1 MCHRSGDPT
10 PTQNESTPPSRDVRS
25 RKNRAQRE
33 SERIEMRGER
43 RPPERT
49 AKGPQFVPSALIF
62 VLPSLLS
69 LASADAFAQASSD
82 LPADHESNPADPTG
96 GAYTTPTL
104 LFIPAG
110 ALPAWNVKVITAVDV
125 QGPTP
130 PDRLAV
136 GDGSFGFQPSLGG
149 ELGLPGG
156 FTLGAGTSWVGGDT
170 SPTPV
175 SEGISPYL
183 QARYHIVGADDGRG
197 FQLGTSLTYKF
208 VGFQGDPGEL
218 EVAFSGQYRERS
230 YEVGLQAVLGKDFAT
245 TDADGEIHAYALYR
259 VIPQLGLGG
268 AGQVRIGLVSQP
280 GETTYDV
287 VGGAMASLTMGV
299 WQIAG
304 LVGASTLG
312 LNQGQVGGFGE
323 AFATVRF

>member
-1 MCHRSGDPT
+1 M
-10 PTQNESTPPSRDVRS
+10 
-25 RKNRAQRE
+25 
-33 SERIEMRGER
+33 
-43 RPPERT
+43 
-49 AKGPQFVPSALIF
+49 
-62 VLPSLLS
+62 LS
-69 LASADAFAQASSD
+69 LASADAYAQASSD

-110 ALPAWNVKVITAVDV
+110 ALPAWNVRVITAVDV

-136 GDGSFGFQPSLGG
+136 GNGRSALDQAW
-149 ELGLPGG
+149 EARIGLPAG
-156 FTLGAGTSWVGGDT
+156 FTLGAGTSWVGGHE
-170 SPTPV
+170 PNAP
-175 SEGISPYL
+175 
-183 QARYHIVGADDGRG
+183 
-197 FQLGTSLTYKF
+197 
-208 VGFQGDPGEL
+208 
-218 EVAFSGQYRERS
+218 ERS
-230 YEVGLQAVLGKDFAT
+230 RPVLISRLAIHIRRSRRRARLSTGDVSDLQVCRVSGRSRRTGGRVLWPVPGKVLRGGLQPDYRKDFAT

-280 GETTYDV
+280 GEITYDV

>member
-1 MCHRSGDPT
+1 MNP
-10 PTQNESTPPSRDVRS
+10 
-25 RKNRAQRE
+25 
-33 SERIEMRGER
+33 I
-43 RPPERT
+43 RPIP
-49 AKGPQFVPSALIF
+49 L
-62 VLPSLLS
+62 
-69 LASADAFAQASSD
+69 
-82 LPADHESNPADPTG
+82 G

-110 ALPAWNVKVITAVDV
+110 ALPAWNVRVITAVDV

-136 GDGSFGFQPSLGG
+136 GNGSFGFGPSLGG
-149 ELGLPGG
+149 EN
-156 FTLGAGTSWVGGDT
+156 GAACRLYVGCRH
-170 SPTPV
+170 V
-175 SEGISPYL
+175 
-183 QARYHIVGADDGRG
+183 VGRG
-197 FQLGTSLTYKF
+197 GHEPNAGERRDQSVSAGSLSHRRSRRRARLSTGD
-208 VGFQGDPGEL
+208 VSDLQVCRVSGDPGEL

-280 GETTYDV
+280 GEITYDV